1 MAGTN
6 HPLRRV
12 RNNAAVWEGKS
23 IMRWSWLASFTIT
36 LIIGFVVGSIAD
48 TRRQSFNRNEV
59 EGLIN
64 YHVRYHQTE
73 EFRMMKCFEELPCLT
88 VADGEYGRVVGIE
101 RVPDGGYFLKV
112 RWKEPR
118 AYVSY
123 FGRYTYRKSL
133 RSVSPYWFNEI
144 EFKQR

>member
-1 MAGTN
+1 MK
-6 HPLRRV
+6 RV
-12 RNNAAVWEGKS
+12 RNNAEVWEGKS
-23 IMRWSWLASFTIT
+23 IMRWKSCIASFTIT
-36 LIIGFVVGSIAD
+36 LIVGVVVGSIAD
-48 TRRQSFNRNEV
+48 WRRPSFHRNEV

-64 YHVRYHQTE
+64 DRVRYHQTE

-88 VADGEYGRVVGIE
+88 VADGEYGNVVGIE

-112 RWKEPR
+112 RWNEPR

-133 RSVSPYWFNEI
+133 RSANTYGFNEI
-144 EFKQR
+144 EHKQP